1 MKVQDNGNGFGEI
14 TFEERQRRLDEGF
27 GLRKMEDQISSWG
40 GMMNIDG
47 SDGFKVMIN
56 LPRVTK
62 ETADGKDNS
71 GR

>member
-1 MKVQDNGNGFGEI
+1 
-14 TFEERQRRLDEGF
+14 
-27 GLRKMEDQISSWG
+27 MEDQISSWG

-62 ETADGKDNS
+62 ETVDGKDNS